1 MRQKCKKYKVLED
14 ERRQTGIDEA
24 LRRMAGGRDDKHN
37 TWQPHVHYRAKSL
50 SFSFALAKVLL
61 DENNRK
67 PLKLV

>member
-14 ERRQTGIDEA
+14 ERGRLA
-24 LRRMAGGRDDKHN
+24 LMKLSVGWQGDVMIN
-37 TWQPHVHYRAKSL
+37 TIHMTATCSL
-50 SFSFALAKVLL
+50 SSQVFELQLCLAKVLL